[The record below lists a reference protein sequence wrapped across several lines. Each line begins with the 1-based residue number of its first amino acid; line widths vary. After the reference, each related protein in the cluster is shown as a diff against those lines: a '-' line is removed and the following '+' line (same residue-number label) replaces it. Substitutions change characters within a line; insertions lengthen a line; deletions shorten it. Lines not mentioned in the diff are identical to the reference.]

1 MGPVTLFPLHRPEN
15 FAKFLQ
21 DGRLDEEFTFNPA
34 RMQLC
39 EAGGGNR
46 RAHQDDSRVR
56 RYPFDSTGQFNASE
70 AGNQEVDECEIEPLG
85 AGRVGDASGAT
96 FIFVEQAGDFAAFVA
111 EQSFEVLKHRSV
123 AIDEQDLHKMARCS
137 RRALCASRSLGWK
150 TFERALRL
158 PYSNADERYYTV
170 STSAHSMSKSFF

>member
-15 FAKFLQ
+15 LAKFLQ

-70 AGNQEVDECEIEPLG
+70 AGNQEVDECEIELLG

-137 RRALCASRSLGWK
+137 RRARWPLSVVLSTRVRGFRSR
-150 TFERALRL
+150 T
-158 PYSNADERYYTV
+158 PVT
-170 STSAHSMSKSFF
+170 STTTAK